1 MRGNWWMTKPPEVRA
16 ELANLGVLTADFER
30 PVVPVRVNSR
40 RALLSI
46 LPLSVMEIKRGVRE
60 RQGDFE
66 VNGGRQ
72 PALFTHCA
80 PGADQSRV
88 EENILAPDRHREWP

>member
-1 MRGNWWMTKPPEVRA
+1 VLLLRRLAPASQGEWRPPCSDT
-16 ELANLGVLTADFER
+16 LADCER

-46 LPLSVMEIKRGVRE
+46 LPLSVMEIKRGVRG